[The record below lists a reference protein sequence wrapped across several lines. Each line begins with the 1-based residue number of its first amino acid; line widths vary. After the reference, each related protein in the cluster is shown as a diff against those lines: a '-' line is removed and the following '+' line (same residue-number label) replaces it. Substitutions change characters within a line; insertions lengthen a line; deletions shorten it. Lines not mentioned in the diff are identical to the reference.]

1 MKGGNASARQGVAV
15 LGLLAAGALA
25 LRVWVLGSHPHIEAD
40 GYYYVTSALR
50 LRAGEGVFHPL
61 FHPLYPIL
69 IAWANS
75 VVADPERAA
84 RLVSAVA
91 GALTILPAWFLAG
104 RLFGPRVA
112 AGTALLVAV
121 HPLLVLQSTSVQTEA
136 TYTLLVTTAAAA
148 TLAAMETQAGWAL
161 PLVGLALGAAYLC
174 RPEGLLLLPVL
185 LAWWLIA
192 TWPEASHRGTA
203 LLWAGGCAAVAG
215 LTSLPY
221 LRYLHAT
228 IGHWTLSGKVQHNLA
243 MDSGVAAAP
252 GRGDIVA
259 LMAQA
264 PEAAGRYARNIF
276 VLDKYALPALLP
288 AALMALLALGLLGA
302 RPQGRERRAIA
313 FLCSLWLPALV
324 VPLFHIEARVFA
336 PYLPAA
342 MVLAARGA
350 GEVGA
355 RFARAPRQEA
365 WIRRAALGI
374 VVLALLPHALRPLL
388 TPEPRERIY
397 RTAAAWLAAH
407 VPEARR
413 IMDRKPYVAYY
424 SRRAFEPI
432 PLHGDV
438 AGVLAEARRRGV
450 DLLVIDVALVREDR
464 PGVEPLAHPALAP
477 QELELL
483 HAVPAPQGPPLLLYR
498 LRPS

>member
-1 MKGGNASARQGVAV
+1 MNGSTATPRQGVAA

-25 LRVWVLGSHPHIEAD
+25 LRVWVLGYHPHIEAD

-69 IAWANS
+69 IAWANA

-91 GALTILPAWFLAG
+91 GALTVLPAWFLA
-104 RLFGPRVA
+104 RSSFGPRVA

-121 HPLLVLQSTSVQTEA
+121 HPLLLLQSTSVQTEA

-148 TLAAMETQAGWAL
+148 TLAATESRAGWAL

-185 LAWWLIA
+185 IAWWLIA
-192 TWPEASHRGTA
+192 TWPEAPRRGPA
-203 LLWAGGCAAVAG
+203 LLWAGGCATVAG
-215 LTSLPY
+215 LASLPY
-221 LRYLHAT
+221 LRYLRAT
-228 IGHWTLSGKVQHNLA
+228 TGHWTLSGKVLHNLGQ
-243 MDSGVAAAP
+243 DSRMAVPP
-252 GRGDIVA
+252 GGDLA
-259 LMAQA
+259 NLLAQA

-288 AALMALLALGLLGA
+288 AALMALLALGLLA
-302 RPQGRERRAIA
+302 VRPQGRDRRAIA
-313 FLCSLWLPALV
+313 FLFSLGLPALV

-350 GEVGA
+350 GELGA
-355 RFARAPRQEA
+355 RFARGPRQEV

-374 VVLALLPHALRPLL
+374 VALALLPHALRPLL

-424 SRRAFEPI
+424 SRRDFEPI
-432 PLHGDV
+432 PPRGDV
-438 AGVLAEARRRGV
+438 AGVVAEARRRGV

-464 PGVEPLAHPALAP
+464 PGVESLAHPALAP
-477 QELELL
+477 PELELL

-498 LRPS
+498 LKPS